1 MNNRAERA
9 SWRRRPPRGNR
20 VAGAIAQAPF
30 RQLSMPYRPIEV
42 LGADQIEAIHNS
54 ALTILETIGVRVL
67 EPRARAFYAGAGA
80 TVDEAEMLVRFDRH
94 MVAELIGKAPS
105 AVTLE
110 ARNPQHNVEVGGTNA
125 FFSAVGGPAYVS
137 DLEKGR
143 RQGTYAESCDFI
155 RLVQALNILHQEG
168 GGPFEALDLPPSTRH
183 LDLYFA
189 EITLTDKNW
198 QPQTLGASRA
208 LDALEMAAISFGVAR
223 EALNERVVF
232 TGIINMNSPLQLDIP
247 MAEGLMT
254 LAEHN
259 QAVVITPFTLAGAMS
274 PVTLAGAISLQH
286 AEALAGMALAQIV
299 RPGAPVVYGGFTSNV
314 DMKSGA
320 PAFGTPEY
328 AQAAHISG
336 QLARR
341 LGLPFRS
348 SNVTSAN
355 ANDAQAAY
363 ESQMSLW
370 GSIMGGAH
378 MINHAA
384 GWLGGGLTASF
395 EKLIIDAEMLQ
406 MMAAYCS
413 PPEVSEATLALDA
426 IREVGA
432 AGHFFGTPHTLER
445 YETAFYAPLISNWD
459 NYDTW
464 IERGS
469 IEAATRANR
478 IWHQML
484 NEYVEPPIDPGIV
497 EHLRDYMERRKR
509 EGGSPTN

>member
-1 MNNRAERA
+1 M
-9 SWRRRPPRGNR
+9 
-20 VAGAIAQAPF
+20 
-30 RQLSMPYRPIEV
+30 
-42 LGADQIEAIHNS
+42 
-54 ALTILETIGVRVL
+54 
-67 EPRARAFYAGAGA
+67 
-80 TVDEAEMLVRFDRH
+80 
-94 MVAELIGKAPS
+94 
-105 AVTLE
+105 
-110 ARNPQHNVEVGGTNA
+110 
-125 FFSAVGGPAYVS
+125 
-137 DLEKGR
+137 
-143 RQGTYAESCDFI
+143 
-155 RLVQALNILHQEG
+155 
-168 GGPFEALDLPPSTRH
+168 
-183 LDLYFA
+183 
-189 EITLTDKNW
+189 
-198 QPQTLGASRA
+198 
-208 LDALEMAAISFGVAR
+208 
-223 EALNERVVF
+223 
-232 TGIINMNSPLQLDIP
+232 
-247 MAEGLMT
+247 
-254 LAEHN
+254 
-259 QAVVITPFTLAGAMS
+259 
-274 PVTLAGAISLQH
+274 
-286 AEALAGMALAQIV
+286 
-299 RPGAPVVYGGFTSNV
+299 VYGGFTSNV

-370 GSIMGGAH
+370 GAIMGGAH

-406 MMAAYCS
+406 MMAAYCV

-426 IREVGA
+426 IREVGP

-445 YETAFYAPLISNWD
+445 YETAFYAPLVSNWD

-464 IERGS
+464 VERGS